1 MERGRGM
8 KTKLATSAWIL
19 LIALLGCREAGPEG
33 YRYAVEPVGRGGPA
47 DACVVCHSVEKNG
60 PLRSAP
66 PLWGIVDSD
75 IARFEWYGYSQAL
88 AQADGTWTEAAL
100 DEYLADPDAF
110 LPGTAK
116 TLIGIPDEQE
126 RADVI
131 AYLAGRNE

>member
-1 MERGRGM
+1 M
-8 KTKLATSAWIL
+8 KAKLATGVWFL
-19 LIALLGCREAGPEG
+19 LIAPMGCGEPGPTG
-33 YRYAVEPVGRGGPA
+33 FRYAAEPVGRGGPA
-47 DACVVCHSVEKNG
+47 DACVVCHSVEENG

-66 PLWGIVDSD
+66 PLWGIVGAD

-88 AQADGTWTEAAL
+88 AQADGIWTEAAL

-116 TLIGIPDEQE
+116 TLSGIPDERE

>member
-1 MERGRGM
+1 M
-8 KTKLATSAWIL
+8 KTKLATSAWFL
-19 LIALLGCREAGPEG
+19 LIALVGCGEAGPEG
-33 YRYAVEPVGRGGPA
+33 YRYAAEPVGRGGPA
-47 DACVVCHSVEKNG
+47 DECVVCHSVEKNG

-66 PLWGIVDSD
+66 PLWGIVGAEK
-75 IARFEWYGYSQAL
+75 ARFEWYGYSQAL
-88 AQADGTWTEAAL
+88 AQADGTWTETAL

-131 AYLAGRNE
+131 AYLADRKE

>member
-1 MERGRGM
+1 M
-8 KTKLATSAWIL
+8 KTKLATGACIL
-19 LIALLGCREAGPEG
+19 LIAWVGCGEAAPTG
-33 YRYAVEPVGRGGPA
+33 YRYAAEPVGRGGPA

-66 PLWGIVDSD
+66 PLWGIVGADK
-75 IARFEWYGYSQAL
+75 ARFEWYGYSQAL
-88 AQADGTWTEAAL
+88 AQADGTWTETAL
-100 DEYLADPDAF
+100 DEYLADPDTF

-131 AYLAGRNE
+131 AYLADRKE

>member
-1 MERGRGM
+1 M
-8 KTKLATSAWIL
+8 KTKLAASAWIL
-19 LIALLGCREAGPEG
+19 LIALAGCGEPVPEG
-33 YRYAVEPVGRGGPA
+33 YRYAAEPVGRGGPA
-47 DACVVCHSVEKNG
+47 DGCLVCHSVEKNG

-66 PLWGIVDSD
+66 PLWGIVGADK
-75 IARFEWYGYSQAL
+75 ARFEWYGYSRAL
-88 AQADGTWTEAAL
+88 AQADGIWTEAEL